1 MKELEA
7 IDKLIASMPD
17 DPTDEE
23 WEASRKSYIA
33 DTKPRECNKQTISSH
48 IDFPERHRAQIE
60 LVGDEWT
67 KTYQKALE
75 TANACGIVALIGG
88 RGTGKTQ
95 MAWQISRNVRL
106 EDVNKLT
113 TENGFSKRFE
123 RPAIYRTAMD
133 IFLELRSTYAPT
145 SKKTEWDLMKE
156 YENAA
161 LLVIDEINVSTGSTF
176 EDLKITA
183 IMDKRYQR
191 LRPTILIGNVDLQQ
205 FSDRMGK
212 SIVNRIEEDG
222 IILSCNWQ
230 SYRTKKPTKEQ

>member
-1 MKELEA
+1 MKELDA

-23 WEASRKSYIA
+23 LGIGMQTYIA
-33 DTKPRECNKQTISSH
+33 DTQPRELDKQTISSFL
-48 IDFPERHRAQIE
+48 DFPERHRAQID
-60 LVGDEWT
+60 LVGDQWA
-67 KTYQKALE
+67 KTYQKALQ

-95 MAWQISRNVRL
+95 MAWQIAKNVRL
-106 EDVNKLT
+106 TDLNKNT
-113 TENGFSKRFE
+113 TDHGFTKMIC
-123 RPAIYRTAMD
+123 RPAIYRTAME
-133 IFLELRSTYAPT
+133 IFLELRSTYAAS

-230 SYRTKKPTKEQ
+230 SYRTKKPTNY

>member
-1 MKELEA
+1 
-7 IDKLIASMPD
+7 MPD
-17 DPTDEE
+17 DPTEEE
-23 WEASRKSYIA
+23 WQASLGQYVSQ
-33 DTKPRECNKQTISSH
+33 TKPRDSDKQTIFTLT
-48 IDFPERHRAQIE
+48 DFPERHRAQIE

-67 KTYQKALE
+67 KTYTKALE
-75 TANACGIVALIGG
+75 VANACGIVALIGG

-95 MAWQISRNVRL
+95 MAWQIAKNVRL
-106 EDVNKLT
+106 NDVVKNT
-113 TENGFSKRFE
+113 TENGFSKQIC

-133 IFLELRSTYAPT
+133 IFLELRSTYGAA

-161 LLVIDEINVSTGSTF
+161 LLVIDEINVTTGSTF

-230 SYRTKKPTKEQ
+230 SYRTNKQTK

>member
-1 MKELEA
+1 M
-7 IDKLIASMPD
+7 IAEMEKAESEKD
-17 DPTDEE
+17 LDAAVET
-23 WEASRKSYIA
+23 YIHQSKGR
-33 DTKPRECNKQTISSH
+33 DSDLQTICVCV
-48 IDFPERHRAQIE
+48 DFPERHRAQTE

-67 KTYQKALE
+67 ATYQKAQQ

-95 MAWQISRNVRL
+95 MAWQIAKNVRL
-106 EDVNKLT
+106 NDVVKNT
-113 TENGFSKRFE
+113 TENGFSKQIC

-133 IFLELRSTYAPT
+133 IFLELRSTYAAS

-191 LRPTILIGNVDLQQ
+191 LRPTVLIGNVDLQQ

-230 SYRTKKPTKEQ
+230 SYRTKTK

>member
-7 IDKLIASMPD
+7 IEKLIAAMPD

-23 WEASRKSYIA
+23 WAAGRSQYVSES
-33 DTKPRECNKQTISSH
+33 KPRECDKQTISSH
-48 IDFPERHRAQIE
+48 IDFPERHRAQVD
-60 LVGDEWT
+60 LVGGEWT
-67 KTYQKALE
+67 KTYEKALE
-75 TANACGIVALIGG
+75 VANACAIVALIGG

-95 MAWQISRNVRL
+95 MAWEIARNVRL
-106 EDVNKLT
+106 TNVNKLT

-133 IFLELRSTYAPT
+133 IFLELRSTYSPT

-161 LLVIDEINVSTGSTF
+161 LLVIDEINVSTGSAF

-183 IMDKRYQR
+183 IMDKRYKK
-191 LRPTILIGNVDLQQ
+191 LRPTILIGNVDIQQ
-205 FSDRMGK
+205 FTDRMGK
-212 SIVNRIEEDG
+212 SVINRIEEDG

-230 SYRTKKPTKEQ
+230 SYRTKTK

>member
-7 IDKLIASMPD
+7 IEKLIAAMPD

-23 WEASRKSYIA
+23 LMIGMQTYVSES
-33 DTKPRECNKQTISSH
+33 KPRECDKQTISSH
-48 IDFPERHRAQIE
+48 IDFPERHRAQVD
-60 LVGDEWT
+60 LVGGEWT
-67 KTYQKALE
+67 KTYEKALE
-75 TANACGIVALIGG
+75 VANACAIVALIGG

-95 MAWQISRNVRL
+95 MAWEISRNVRL
-106 EDVNKLT
+106 TDVNKLT
-113 TENGFSKRFE
+113 YENGFSKRFE

-133 IFLELRSTYAPT
+133 IFLELRSTYSPT

-161 LLVIDEINVSTGSTF
+161 LLVIDEINVSTGSAF

-183 IMDKRYQR
+183 IMDKRYKK
-191 LRPTILIGNVDLQQ
+191 LRPTILIGNVDIQQ
-205 FSDRMGK
+205 FTDRMGK
-212 SIVNRIEEDG
+212 SVINRIEEDG

-230 SYRTKKPTKEQ
+230 SYRTKTK

>member
-1 MKELEA
+1 MKELEF
-7 IDKLIASMPD
+7 IDRMIAAMPD

-23 WEASRKSYIA
+23 LASGFETYVSES
-33 DTKPRECNKQTISSH
+33 KPRECDKQTISSH
-48 IDFPERHRAQIE
+48 IDFPERHRAQVE
-60 LVGDEWT
+60 LVGDEWA
-67 KTYQKALE
+67 KTYEKALE
-75 TANACGIVALIGG
+75 VANACAIVALIGG

-106 EDVNKLT
+106 TNVNKLT

-133 IFLELRSTYAPT
+133 IFLELRSTYSPT

-161 LLVIDEINVSTGSTF
+161 LLVIDEINVSTGSAF

-191 LRPTILIGNVDLQQ
+191 LRPTILIGNVDIQQ
-205 FSDRMGK
+205 FTDRMGK
-212 SIVNRIEEDG
+212 SVINRIEEDG

-230 SYRTKKPTKEQ
+230 SYRTKTK